1 VTVELVDGRFARSA
15 RTRTAVIDALL
26 ALHQEGDLNPTAVR
40 VAGRAGVALR
50 TVYGHFADME
60 SLFAEA
66 GDRELS
72 KVIALTDAISCAL
85 PLEERVARLAATRSR
100 VLEAMLATM
109 RAAALRE
116 GLSRQLQENRDR
128 FVAAGDAQV
137 RQVLGPELRRLSEL
151 DRAMVVNLVHH
162 VAGGHAWVSLR
173 IDRGLGVPDA
183 HRVLHRALRVV
194 LADAFRTGGCNDR
207 PVERTRL

>member
-1 VTVELVDGRFARSA
+1 VTTELADGRLARSA

-26 ALHQEGDLNPTAVR
+26 ALHEEGDLSPTAVR

-66 GDRELS
+66 GQRELRRI
-72 KVIALTDAISCAL
+72 VRLTDAISRDL
-85 PLEERVARLAATRSR
+85 PLRERIDRLAATRVR
-100 VLEAMLATM
+100 VLESMLATM

-116 GLSRQLQENRDR
+116 GLSPQLQANRDR

-137 RQVLGPELRRLSEL
+137 WQVLGPELRRLGEAERSEVL
-151 DRAMVVNLVHH
+151 HLVHH

-173 IDRGLGVPDA
+173 IDRALALPDA
-183 HRVLHRALRVV
+183 ERVLRRALHAV
-194 LADAFRTGGCNDR
+194 LRDAH
-207 PVERTRL
+207 LA

>member
-1 VTVELVDGRFARSA
+1 MTAEVVDGRLARSA

-26 ALHQEGDLNPTAVR
+26 ALHEEGDLSPTAVR

-66 GDRELS
+66 GQRELRRT
-72 KVIALTDAISCAL
+72 VLLTDAIPRDL
-85 PLEERVARLAATRSR
+85 PLRERIDRLAATRAR
-100 VLEAMLATM
+100 VLESMLATM

-116 GLSRQLQENRDR
+116 ALSPQLQTNRDR

-137 RQVLGPELRRLSEL
+137 WQVLGPELRRLGEAERSEVL
-151 DRAMVVNLVHH
+151 HLVHH

-173 IDRGLGVPDA
+173 IDRALALPDA
-183 HRVLHRALRVV
+183 ERVLRRALHAV
-194 LADAFRTGGCNDR
+194 LRDAHLD
-207 PVERTRL
+207 

>member
-1 VTVELVDGRFARSA
+1 MTVELVDGRLARSA

-85 PLEERVARLAATRSR
+85 PLEERIARLAATRSR

-116 GLSRQLQENRDR
+116 GLSRQLQQNRDR

-137 RQVLGPELRRLSEL
+137 WQVLRPELRRLPDL
-151 DRAMVVNLVHH
+151 DRAMVLNLVHH
-162 VAGGHAWVSLR
+162 VAGGHAWFSLR
-173 IDRGLGVPDA
+173 IDRGLGVTDA
-183 HRVLHRALRVV
+183 ERVLHRALRAV
-194 LADAFRTGGCNDR
+194 LADAFRPPGCDDQ
-207 PVERTRL
+207 PVKRTRP